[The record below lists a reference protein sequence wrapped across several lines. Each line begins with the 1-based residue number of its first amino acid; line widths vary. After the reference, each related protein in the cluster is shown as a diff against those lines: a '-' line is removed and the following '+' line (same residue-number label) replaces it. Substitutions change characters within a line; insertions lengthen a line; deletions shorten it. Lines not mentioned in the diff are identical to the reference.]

1 VTVLRAEARQPT
13 ARGRAGALLALGMTM
28 LLAGCIIP
36 QVHPFQP
43 DHPLPSQLP
52 QAESQPSYV
61 AVGPVAGIAE
71 PLASE
76 LGQAMALSL
85 LQHSLPAE
93 FGQMEGAVYEVHG
106 RLRRDEA
113 GEAALVWDLED
124 DRGRIVARASQPLP
138 PGDPSSKD
146 NADAVVAAVA
156 GDPANVIAQG
166 IEGDAPSPRLFA
178 AAPPIAAPA
187 SPALKPGTAPTP
199 KAGAPEATLPPSPPP
214 AAGQPTT
221 GTGKPVR
228 LRLSDE
234 AAAPS
239 HKDATGARPD
249 SIAVTVLPTK
259 GLPSDGE
266 ATLQRAIAYAL
277 SVAKLD
283 IVEADAPS
291 DLSLVG
297 KIELTKLGDGVAN
310 VKVSW
315 SLRRHDGSEI
325 GQVNQENN
333 LREGVIERAW
343 GEIAAAV
350 SNNAADGIAQL
361 VKEAQT
367 KPE

>member
-1 VTVLRAEARQPT
+1 
-13 ARGRAGALLALGMTM
+13 M

-113 GEAALVWDLED
+113 GETALVWDLED
-124 DRGRIVARASQPLP
+124 DRGRIVARTSQSLP

-146 NADAVVAAVA
+146 NADALVAAVA

-178 AAPPIAAPA
+178 AAPPIVASSSPAPA
-187 SPALKPGTAPTP
+187 AKPDSTSTP
-199 KAGAPEATLPPSPPP
+199 QAGAPEATLPPSPPP

-221 GTGKPVR
+221 GTGKPIR

-234 AAAPS
+234 AAAPP
-239 HKDATGARPD
+239 HKDAAGARPD

-297 KIELTKLGDGVAN
+297 KVELTKMGDGVAN

-325 GQVNQENN
+325 GQVNQENT

-350 SNNAADGIAQL
+350 SNNAADGVAQL
-361 VKEAQT
+361 VKEAGT
-367 KPE
+367 KGQ